1 MAQNSFVLDE
11 IDREATKVRADAH
24 LQKSLPGKGIP
35 LKTTQAFLK
44 IFKELYSAISKPI
57 CESSYFQC
65 IKFSKFF
72 VRFVMLLIAPALFD
86 LIIAHYIK
94 KQEFSRSSNA
104 KWIQDTDYI
113 LQGKIHQ
120 LGYFIFGRLNVAIL
134 FNCVFPHAHYIE

>member
-11 IDREATKVRADAH
+11 IDCEAMKVWADAH

-65 IKFSKFF
+65 INISKFF
-72 VRFVMLLIAPALFD
+72 VRFIMLLKAPGLFD

-94 KQEFSRSSNA
+94 KQGYSRVN
-104 KWIQDTDYI
+104 
-113 LQGKIHQ
+113 
-120 LGYFIFGRLNVAIL
+120 
-134 FNCVFPHAHYIE
+134 

>member
-1 MAQNSFVLDE
+1 
-11 IDREATKVRADAH
+11 
-24 LQKSLPGKGIP
+24 
-35 LKTTQAFLK
+35 
-44 IFKELYSAISKPI
+44 
-57 CESSYFQC
+57 
-65 IKFSKFF
+65 
-72 VRFVMLLIAPALFD
+72 MLLIAPALFD

-94 KQEFSRSSNA
+94 NQEYSRLTNA